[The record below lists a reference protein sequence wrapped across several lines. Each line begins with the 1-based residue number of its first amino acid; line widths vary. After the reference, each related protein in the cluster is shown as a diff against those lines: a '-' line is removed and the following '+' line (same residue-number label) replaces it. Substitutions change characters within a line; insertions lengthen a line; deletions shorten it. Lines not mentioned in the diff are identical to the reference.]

1 MAKIKHT
8 VEIDSKTKNLKKTSK
23 EVDQLGNSLKK
34 TRKSAQ
40 SADRSLKG
48 AAQASSNTTKNFSKM
63 SQGITGGLVPAYA
76 TLAANLFALDAAFRF
91 LKGAADFR
99 VLREGQVAF
108 AAATGIAYQSLS
120 KDIQAATRGM
130 ISFSEASQAAAIGR
144 AAGLSSGQLRELS
157 EAAFTVSVA
166 LGRDVTDSFNRLV
179 RGVTKAEPE
188 LLDELGIILRLEEA
202 STKYAAALG
211 LNKNQLSIYQK
222 SQAVVNEVL
231 GQAEEKFG
239 RINEIMD
246 PTANA
251 LAQVGI
257 AFDELLNTVRP
268 AIAAIAEPI
277 AKFIAGNTTNAAI
290 AMGLFASSILKSLI
304 PSTNELRIRQSE
316 AAEARIAEI
325 ERLKVKEEELA
336 IKMKQ
341 LNNLSPS
348 QRKFANKIGA
358 ERLSKGGKIGQ
369 AMADGKKLSKAQIS
383 NLHSQHSREVGM
395 FKNMSDKKRAYYKK
409 ILNQMTH
416 DHQGFVTKTMVGT
429 EKATTQFRL
438 SWMKASNAVKGM
450 LATVSAAASKVG
462 MFLSGLMGYLAIFGM
477 LLMAGKALMSWW
489 NKDAN
494 KILENF
500 NERADA
506 SRESIKGLN
515 EELLKMTQVRADGL
529 IGSGQQSLLHTFEAV
544 QSVDFGKITQDLL
557 YLGRISDINDEKFKE
572 LESEFGVTINTL
584 SKLDS
589 RFAELNDQIMK
600 TGKLTPAL
608 TIELIKLKDAIGT
621 EGAAIKALNNN
632 AKEMVKQQNRI
643 SQSLPKV
650 PFQDMLNL
658 FESNIEQYKELIK
671 TQSQYQAHLDRETAK
686 LQLYTFFQEQ
696 SIALQKKMAAGKTL
710 SMFGDLAGMGSTM
723 RLLKVEEKRHK
734 LQQEVLKLDEMN
746 LQIMTETDDK
756 KLKALRQQIDAQY
769 QIIHGSKMALDLEEK
784 RQSLMFSTYHTVYK
798 DLEANL
804 GKAIGAGMRGDSSMF
819 DNIGKAFTTTITD
832 SIGGFLSEQLLEDTI
847 GQILPTGKS
856 EAEKLEDAAERHGR
870 IIKENI
876 ELSGFSHGLEIKE
889 AGNTIANNLRAI
901 QRDILQGEIDV
912 ETARG
917 KRLTTDL
924 KEHQK
929 KMSKLGG
936 LDSETEV
943 RTLHENPAAFA
954 SLMQQTQLGSLG
966 AGARNQAE
974 HLLNLRKQLKGKGGD
989 MSKKGQILQRP
1000 DGSMVFMTYDEINKI
1015 SSYET
1020 GYDGTT
1026 YSFLPPGLE
1035 HMPNMGK
1042 QSGENHLKNVD
1053 RLIDDL
1059 MYGGD
1064 KESFTGDFL
1073 NKLLSEVPMRAQ
1085 EFAKAEDTESSLKNA
1100 IIGSGEKV
1108 TGFKSTLG
1116 KLENVSTEKDK
1127 TELEKAWNALAPGDI
1142 GINPVTMKKEFKQ
1155 STAAEEG
1162 GGGELTGGA
1171 VPYEDKGKERRDEF
1185 SKNLNQF
1192 SGVIGAMGALTG
1204 QEEKTAKIMA
1214 KVAQIQLMISI
1225 YERAKMALET
1235 GGGGFFKTIG
1245 QFFTG
1250 TVPAG
1255 RDGGVMNN
1263 GYRSFSDG
1271 GVSNGPK
1278 SGYGAVLHGKEA
1290 VVPLPNNRS
1299 IPVEMKGKN
1308 NGPVNTTINVNMADG
1323 SSNTT
1328 SDAEMG
1334 RAFAETINMAV
1345 LEEIGKQQ
1353 RPGGLLSG

>member
-304 PSTNELRIRQSE
+304 PSTTELRIRQSE

-325 ERLKVKEEELA
+325 ERLKVKEDELA
-336 IKMKQ
+336 TKMKQ

-348 QRKFANKIGA
+348 QRKFANKMGA
-358 ERLSKGGKIGQ
+358 DRLSKGGKIGQ

-383 NLHSQHSREVGM
+383 NLHSQHAREVGM
-395 FKNMSDKKRAYYKK
+395 FKNMSNKKRAYYKK
-409 ILNQMTH
+409 ILNQMTN

-506 SRESIKGLN
+506 SKESIKGLN
-515 EELLKMTQVRADGL
+515 EELMKMSQVRAQGL
-529 IGSGQQSLLHTFEAV
+529 IGTGQQSLLHTFEAV
-544 QSVDFGKITQDLL
+544 QSVDFQRVAKDLT
-557 YLGRISDINDEKFKE
+557 YLGNISGVNQEKFNE
-572 LESEFGVTINTL
+572 LEEEFMTTIRTL
-584 SKLDS
+584 GELDS
-589 RFAELNDQIMK
+589 RFIKINEQINK
-600 TGKLTPAL
+600 AGKLTPEL
-608 TIELIKLKDAIGT
+608 TLELHKLKDVIGT

-671 TQSQYQAHLDRETAK
+671 SQSQYQAHLDRETAK

-819 DNIGKAFTTTITD
+819 DKIGKALTTTITD
-832 SIGGFLSEQLLEDTI
+832 SIGGVLSEQLLEDTI

-889 AGNTIANNLRAI
+889 AGTAIENNLRSI
-901 QRDILQGEIDV
+901 QREILQGEINV
-912 ETARG
+912 ETQRG
-917 KRLTTDL
+917 VRLGKDLERLEAKRGDL
-924 KEHQK
+924 EQL
-929 KMSKLGG
+929 S
-936 LDSETEV
+936 TPQQV
-943 RTLHENPAAFA
+943 NTIFENPEKAYELAVKERL
-954 SLMQQTQLGSLG
+954 STMG
-966 AGARNQAE
+966 AGAAKLTSQRIEN
-974 HLLNLRKQLKGKGGD
+974 RDKLKGLSGVYTKL
-989 MSKKGQILQRP
+989 IL
-1000 DGSMVFMTYDEINKI
+1000 
-1015 SSYET
+1015 
-1020 GYDGTT
+1020 
-1026 YSFLPPGLE
+1026 
-1035 HMPNMGK
+1035 PN
-1042 QSGENHLKNVD
+1042 GEVVYVSAKDLKNNTTFGGTGEGMVVKSGQYKGAHIGGSGGTN
-1053 RLIDDL
+1053 LLVDDL
-1059 MYGGD
+1059 TDQID
-1064 KESFTGDFL
+1064 KALDIDMDKFQ
-1073 NKLLSEVPMRAQ
+1073 NKLLSQVPENQ
-1085 EFAKAEDTESSLKNA
+1085 AKLYDLDNQILSTKTA
-1100 IIGSGEKV
+1100 IQGSGDKV
-1108 TGFKSTLG
+1108 DAYGATLG
-1116 KLENVSTEKDK
+1116 RLENVSTEKDK

-1142 GINPVTMKKEFKQ
+1142 GINPSTMKKEFKQ
-1155 STAAEEG
+1155 SDAPAEG
-1162 GGGELTGGA
+1162 GGGELTGGK
-1171 VPYEDKGKERRDEF
+1171 VPYVDDGKERRDEF

-1353 RPGGLLSG
+1353 RPGGLLAG